1 MFSIKNICF
10 NNIYMHYST
19 SVPPR
24 KTLTL
29 NLCKTPSSLGAHYV
43 SGFKTVG
50 VCAFII
56 LLPPNNQKHAALKE
70 TEKNCGL

>member
-1 MFSIKNICF
+1 IKNICYS
-10 NNIYMHYST
+10 NNRNHYST
-19 SVPPR
+19 FVPPR